1 MPALRGRA
9 QRPPHSS
16 LCCHHRLDDNFRR
29 AIGKS
34 NNPGTIIASTIDLIP
49 SAALIRNC
57 VGIQW
62 KSIGKTFNVQS
73 EIVPRDTIKRDMPS
87 ETCRSCTSLGWAP
100 GLLASSLLVSRV
112 LCADFAL
119 ERGDEE
125 ADGIYGLP
133 DILIIDLFMGLVSVS
148 VGFSLGLFC
157 GLFRD

>member
-87 ETCRSCTSLGWAP
+87 ETCRSCTSWA
-100 GLLASSLLVSRV
+100 GRRACSLLLFLSPG
-112 LCADFAL
+112 CYAL
-119 ERGDEE
+119 
-125 ADGIYGLP
+125 ILP
-133 DILIIDLFMGLVSVS
+133 WREGTRKLMASMACLISSSSICLWV
-148 VGFSLGLFC
+148 
-157 GLFRD
+157 